1 MQASYRKDS
10 EHNYLLFGDIEI
22 DQSEYVYQMF
32 LHNPLDQLL
41 PSDITMRDGKASLR
55 FDITACTSVARR
67 FDTVALSGTDLRRIL
82 FAIRETA
89 LHLSDLLLD
98 ARDLILE
105 PEFVF
110 LGPGQ
115 DQIFLC
121 YIPHLSDSSPD
132 TVRTLSEFFLK
143 KTDHNDPAAA
153 SLAYAFYDAVS
164 GENYVLLDLLET
176 LLLPNPAADPA
187 ADSAADPDYGFGP
200 ERTQFD
206 QKIRAADSVSQ
217 LSDVYASYDPADRK
231 KLKSGGGKSPEYA
244 NASGSILSGTSR
256 ADQSSQKKTG
266 KKGRKTSVKRKTG
279 VQNDSR
285 KRKRRKRRLFL
296 SLLLPAILVLGT
308 AAVLILIFHPDL
320 TQIGGA
326 GFLSAAVIWMIHNT
340 IERHSGEIHN
350 VWADEDFDTEDDDIF
365 YQNLLKEAYAQPES
379 SRQTFSPDDKS
390 PNPDST
396 GWENIDRVSAG
407 QSNTSWKKVGRVS
420 ADQSNTSWKKA
431 GRVSAGQSNTAWKKA
446 GRDSLNRGKATDSP
460 SVEATRY
467 LSGQAAYSSSSSAA
481 ALISL
486 RPDSYPDISLNRDHL
501 LIGKSPEKADIILP
515 SDTVSRVHARIE
527 KRSDGLYVTDLFST
541 NGTFLDGHRLE
552 PNRSARLLDSAR
564 LTIAGYNYRVQIPG
578 TDEAKAAY
586 SSRAAY

>member
-143 KTDHNDPAAA
+143 KTDHSDPAAA
-153 SLAYAFYDAVS
+153 ALAYAFYDAVS
-164 GENYVLLDLLET
+164 GENYVLLDLLEA
-176 LLLPNPAADPA
+176 LLLPNPAAGPAADPA
-187 ADSAADPDYGFGP
+187 AVPDYGFRQEGTLP
-200 ERTQFD
+200 D
-206 QKIRAADSVSQ
+206 QKIRTGDSVSK
-217 LSDVYASYDPADRK
+217 SDDLYAPFEPAGREN
-231 KLKSGGGKSPEYA
+231 LKSGRGKSPEYA
-244 NASGSILSGTSR
+244 YASGSSPGRTNR
-256 ADQSSQKKTG
+256 AGQGGQKKPG
-266 KKGRKTSVKRKTG
+266 KKGAKSPAKRKTG
-279 VQNDSR
+279 IQNDSR
-285 KRKRRKRRLFL
+285 KRKRRNRRLFL
-296 SLLLPAILVLGT
+296 SLLLPAVLVLGT

-326 GFLSAAVIWMIHNT
+326 GFLSAAVIWIIHNT

-379 SRQTFSPDDKS
+379 SQQSFFPDEKS
-390 PNPDST
+390 SNRDSA
-396 GWENIDRVSAG
+396 GWENI
-407 QSNTSWKKVGRVS
+407 
-420 ADQSNTSWKKA
+420 
-431 GRVSAGQSNTAWKKA
+431 GRVSAGRNRTARKEA
-446 GRDSLNRGKATDSP
+446 SRDSLNREKATDSP
-460 SVEATRY
+460 AVDATRF
-467 LSGQAAYSSSSSAA
+467 LAGQAGYSSAVPA

-501 LIGKSPEKADIILP
+501 LIGKNPDKADIILP
-515 SDTVSRVHARIE
+515 SETVSRVHARIE

-578 TDEAKAAY
+578 TDEANAAY